1 MRQPLR
7 AVIVVLATLSTI
19 ACSGEAG
26 HDNPIERGAYLVT
39 IGGCHDCHTPKVFV
53 DGRVELDESRL
64 LSGHPAVDVLP
75 DAPQAASLY
84 GSNQWGVVANTH
96 LAAWVGPW
104 GVSYA
109 PNLTPD
115 KTGLA
120 DWTVEQFVAAMR
132 TGKHA
137 GGGAPVTPPMPR
149 FNYSRMSQADL
160 RAIYAYLRSLPPVAN
175 AVPAPVAPAVASTT
189 APG

>member
-1 MRQPLR
+1 MRRMR
-7 AVIVVLATLSTI
+7 AVIVVLAVLAAA

-26 HDNPIERGAYLVT
+26 HGNPIERGAYLAM
-39 IGGCHDCHTPKVFV
+39 IGGCHDCHTPKVFT
-53 DGRVELDESRL
+53 DGRIELDESRL

-75 DAPQAASLY
+75 EAPQAGSLH
-84 GSNQWGVVANTH
+84 GANRWGVATNAHFT
-96 LAAWVGPW
+96 AWVGPW

-120 DWTVEQFVAAMR
+120 EWTAEQFIQAMR

-137 GGGAPVTPPMPR
+137 GGGAAVTPPMPR
-149 FNYSRMSQADL
+149 FNYSRMSEADL
-160 RAIYAYLRSLPPVAN
+160 SALYAYLRSLPAVAN
-175 AVPAPVAPAVASTT
+175 AVPAPVAPAVATT
-189 APG
+189 AAPG